1 MSNSHSTL
9 LQPEIDLGEST
20 LQQHRLILH
29 NDNHNTFEWVI
40 ESLMEVC
47 QHTVEQAEQSSYI
60 IHSKG
65 KYAVKRG
72 SFSFLKPMKD
82 AIVERGINATID

>member
-1 MSNSHSTL
+1 MSTAHSTV
-9 LQPEIDLGEST
+9 LQPQIDLGEST

-47 QHTVEQAEQSSYI
+47 QHSVEQAEQSSYI

-72 SFSFLKPMKD
+72 SFNFLKPMKE
-82 AIVERGINATID
+82 AIIERGINATIE